1 MLITESTEL
10 LEDVIVCATIETV
23 LSITAATRV
32 CGFREYSQRA
42 YHFYALRTL
51 FNNKFM
57 CGPIFILCSHFVVA
71 FLPLSWMNIEH
82 IFQT

>member
-42 YHFYALRTL
+42 CHFYISRT
-51 FNNKFM
+51 FFSNKFM

-71 FLPLSWMNIEH
+71 FLPLFWMNIEH